1 MKPEVKAMFDRLNDP
16 HVWARC
22 IVTYARPKR
31 YQAMVEWA
39 SDGKRDTDDSGA
51 SYQAYY
57 NECRSQ
63 YKHGAGVWVGD

>member
-1 MKPEVKAMFDRLNDP
+1 MKPEVKAMWDRLNDP

-39 SDGKRDTDDSGA
+39 SDGKRDTDDPGPSIA
-51 SYQAYY
+51 AYY
-57 NECRSQ
+57 AECRKS
-63 YKHGAGVWVGD
+63 ARNRNATFVGD